1 MAAYVRASKDRKGDR
16 WTIETQV
23 KRVKALAV
31 ARDWKIVE
39 VYDDNVVSAT
49 KKRGKGT
56 GWDRMLK
63 DAEAGR
69 FSMVVAVDMDRLLRS
84 TKELNTLIDM
94 GLRVVT
100 VDGAIDLSTADGEFR
115 ATMLAA
121 IARFE
126 TRRKAERQIAN
137 NSRRREE
144 GIPTSTWK
152 AFGWTRKGELI
163 DEEAEAVKKAFS
175 SFLGD
180 PSLSI
185 RRIREDLNKAGHK
198 TARGSEFSVDAVRYL
213 LANPLYAGYIKHYK
227 SGELYPV
234 QGDKFQ
240 AIVSEQT
247 WRAAVLKLEDNV
259 RRAAKQGN
267 QPKYLLSTIGL
278 CGKCRATL
286 VASTNGRKQPTYRCG
301 NQFHLTRQREPVDVM
316 VEEAVLTR
324 LSAEDVHALVTPQQD
339 PEVDRKAP
347 LSERKA
353 LVERIEELTP
363 FLADFTQPVKN
374 ITEGLGLAHKR
385 INEIDSTLLDR
396 SVSVGADLLADVDA
410 PAGEEARR
418 AIVEAKW
425 ESLDMDRKRMLVDE
439 LVTVTI
445 DPIRPGHVK
454 FDPDLIRIEPRRR

>member
-1 MAAYVRASKDRKGDR
+1 M
-16 WTIETQV
+16 
-23 KRVKALAV
+23 
-31 ARDWKIVE
+31 
-39 VYDDNVVSAT
+39 
-49 KKRGKGT
+49 
-56 GWDRMLK
+56 
-63 DAEAGR
+63 
-69 FSMVVAVDMDRLLRS
+69 
-84 TKELNTLIDM
+84 
-94 GLRVVT
+94 
-100 VDGAIDLSTADGEFR
+100 
-115 ATMLAA
+115 
-121 IARFE
+121 
-126 TRRKAERQIAN
+126 
-137 NSRRREE
+137 
-144 GIPTSTWK
+144 
-152 AFGWTRKGELI
+152 
-163 DEEAEAVKKAFS
+163 
-175 SFLGD
+175 
-180 PSLSI
+180 
-185 RRIREDLNKAGHK
+185 
-198 TARGSEFSVDAVRYL
+198 RYL

-278 CGKCRATL
+278 CGKCGATL

-316 VEEAVLTR
+316 VEE
-324 LSAEDVHALVTPQQD
+324 DVHALVTPQQD
-339 PEVDRKAP
+339 PEVDREAL

-396 SVSVGADLLADVDA
+396 SVSVAADLLADVDA

-425 ESLDMDRKRMLVDE
+425 ESLDMGRKRMLVDE